1 MQLKYVSQ
9 QPMIVLELMK
19 NGDLLEYMKKNFE

>member
-1 MQLKYVSQ
+1 MQMKYVSQ